1 MYYSANYDF
10 YFSLFSFFLFPLF
23 FFYLCIMI
31 DQATIQKIF
40 DAADI
45 YEVVSDFVSLKKR
58 GVNYVGCCPFHNEK
72 TGSFTVSPAKGIY
85 KCFGCGKG
93 GNAVNFIMEHEQL
106 AYAEALRWLAAKYN
120 IIIEEKELS
129 EHEKQEKSERE
140 SMLIV
145 TNYAEEFF
153 VDQLIHTDEGKSV
166 GLGYFHRRGLDD
178 KTIEKFGL
186 GYCPEAWDGFT
197 RSALDKGYKKEF
209 LVKTGLTIESERG
222 LFDRFRARVMFP
234 IRDLAGKII
243 AFGGRIMTND
253 KKSAKYLNS
262 PESEI
267 YHKSRTLYGIFF
279 AKKSIVQHNRCYLVE
294 GYLDVISFHQKGIE
308 NTVASSGT
316 SLTIEQIRLIR
327 RLTPNVTIIYDG
339 DAAGIKASL
348 RGIDLVL
355 EEGLNVRVV
364 SLPEGEDP
372 DSYAQAHTAEE
383 VLDYITN
390 HETDFIHFKTRM
402 LLEQAGNDPIE
413 RAKLITDI
421 VKTISLIPDSITRS
435 VYVQET
441 ANQMK
446 VEEKI
451 LYAEIAK
458 LRKEKAGDY
467 SPVSYQ
473 APAQQVPSVTLTS
486 QKTKE
491 ITPCDTEEK
500 MLIRYLLLFGGQEL
514 YEEDRDGLVYSV
526 SVGEYIINELA
537 VDDLEMLNPRF
548 KEIQGEYRR
557 NSAEPGF
564 IPAKYF
570 AGHSDPDLCAMVAD
584 ILSEPYELSKL
595 WTLKDTSMRNEEGML
610 AELLP
615 KIVDN
620 YKIKRIELLCRQAD
634 NKILELQNAGET
646 GQLVEWIK
654 RKNAY
659 VKVKVRL
666 NEKLKRTI

>member
-1 MYYSANYDF
+1 
-10 YFSLFSFFLFPLF
+10 
-23 FFYLCIMI
+23 MI

-40 DAADI
+40 DVADI
-45 YEVVSDFVSLKKR
+45 YEVISDFVSLKKR

-106 AYAEALRWLAAKYN
+106 TYVEALKWLAAKYN

-153 VDQLIHTDEGKSV
+153 VDQLWHTDEGKSV
-166 GLGYFHRRGLDD
+166 GLGYFNKRGLDD
-178 KTIEKFGL
+178 QTIEKFGL
-186 GYCPEAWDGFT
+186 GYCPETWDGLT
-197 RSALDKGYKKEF
+197 KTALAKGYKKEF

-279 AKKSIVQHNRCYLVE
+279 AKRSIVQHNRCYLVE

-383 VLDYITN
+383 VLEYITS
-390 HETDFIHFKTRM
+390 HETDFIHFKTKL
-402 LLEQAGNDPIE
+402 LLEQAGDDPIE

-421 VKTISLIPDSITRS
+421 VKSISLIPDNITRS

-446 VEEKI
+446 VEERI
-451 LYAEIAK
+451 LYTEIARI
-458 LRKEKAGDY
+458 RKEKVGDPT
-467 SPVSYQ
+467 PVPYK
-473 APAQQVPSVTLTS
+473 AVAQQLVPMR
-486 QKTKE
+486 E
-491 ITPCDTEEK
+491 EPEAGRMTPCDTEEM
-500 MLIRYLLLFGGQEL
+500 MLIRYLLMFGMHGL
-514 YEEDRDGLVYSV
+514 YEEERNGQVCV
-526 SVGEYIINELA
+526 VTVGEYIINELA
-537 VDDLEMLNPRF
+537 EDELMMMNPKF
-548 KEIQGEYRR
+548 QEIQQEYRQHYR
-557 NSAEPGF
+557 NGEF
-564 IPAKYF
+564 VPAKYF
-570 AGHSDPDLCAMVAD
+570 TGHPDPEICSVVAD

-595 WTLKDTSMRNEEGML
+595 WTAKDADVRTEETL
-610 AELLP
+610 LSELLP
-615 KIVDN
+615 RIVDN
-620 YKIKRIELLCRQAD
+620 YKMRRIEMMCRQAD
-634 NKILELQNAGET
+634 EKILECQNAGDS
-646 GQLVEWIK
+646 GQLIEWLK
-654 RKNAY
+654 K
-659 VKVKVRL
+659 KDTMVKVRARL
-666 NEKLKRTI
+666 NQKLKRTI

>member
-1 MYYSANYDF
+1 MYYQYLF
-10 YFSLFSFFLFPLF
+10 LYFCS
-23 FFYLCIMI
+23 MI
-31 DQATIQKIF
+31 DQATVQKIF

-72 TGSFTVSPAKGIY
+72 TGSFTVSPSKGIY

-106 AYAEALRWLAAKYN
+106 SYVEALRWLAAKYN
-120 IIIEEKELS
+120 IIVEEKELS

-153 VDQLIHTDEGKSV
+153 VEQLWNTDEGKSV
-166 GLGYFHRRGLDD
+166 GMGYFRRRGLDD
-178 KTIEKFGL
+178 QTIEKFGL
-186 GYCPEAWDGFT
+186 GYCPEAWDGLT
-197 RSALDKGYKKEF
+197 KAALGKGYKQEF
-209 LVKTGLTIESERG
+209 LVKTGLTIESDRG

-267 YHKSRTLYGIFF
+267 YHKSRTLYGIYF

-339 DAAGIKASL
+339 DAAGVKASL

-372 DSYAQAHTAEE
+372 DSYAQAHTADE
-383 VLDYITN
+383 VLEYVAA
-390 HETDFIHFKTRM
+390 HETDFIHFKTK
-402 LLEQAGNDPIE
+402 LLLDQAGNDPVE

-421 VKTISLIPDSITRS
+421 VKSISLIPDNITRS

-441 ANQMK
+441 ANQLK
-446 VEEKI
+446 VEEEV
-451 LYAEIAK
+451 LYNEIAR
-458 LRKEKAGDY
+458 LRKGKTPG
-467 SPVSYQ
+467 PVSLPYKT
-473 APAQQVPSVTLTS
+473 PGRPVPKVTLTPL
-486 QKTKE
+486 KTGGV
-491 ITPCDTEEK
+491 TPCDIEEM
-500 MLIRYLLLFGGQEL
+500 MLVRYLLLFGEQEL
-514 YEEDRDGLVYSV
+514 YEEEHEGKVVLIT
-526 SVGEYIINELA
+526 VGEYIIHELA
-537 VDDLEMLNPRF
+537 EDELLMLNSRLQ
-548 KEIQGEYRR
+548 EIQQEYRR
-557 NSAEPGF
+557 QYKTAGF
-564 IPAKYF
+564 IAAKYF
-570 AGHSDPDLCAMVAD
+570 IGHSNPDISAIVAD
-584 ILSEPYELSKL
+584 ILSEPYELSKI
-595 WTLKDTSMRNEEGML
+595 WTAKDVSAKTEEMML
-610 AELLP
+610 GELLP

-620 YKIKRIELLCRQAD
+620 YKMRRIEMMCKEAD
-634 NKILELQNAGET
+634 LKILEFQNAGNTEEV
-646 GQLVEWIK
+646 LEWIK
-654 RKNAY
+654 KKNTM
-659 VKVKVRL
+659 VKVRARL
-666 NEKLKRTI
+666 NEQLKRTV

>member
-1 MYYSANYDF
+1 
-10 YFSLFSFFLFPLF
+10 
-23 FFYLCIMI
+23 MI

-40 DAADI
+40 DASDI

-93 GNAVNFIMEHEQL
+93 GNSVNFIMEHEQL
-106 AYAEALRWLAAKYN
+106 SYVEALRWLAAKYN

-129 EHEKQEKSERE
+129 EQEKQEKTDRE

-145 TNYAEEFF
+145 TNYAEDFF
-153 VDQLIHTDEGKSV
+153 VDQLFHTDEGKSV

-178 KTIEKFGL
+178 KTVEKFGL

-197 RSALDKGYKKEF
+197 KTAIEKGYKKEF
-209 LVKTGLTIESERG
+209 LLKTGLTIESERG

-372 DSYAQAHTAEE
+372 DSYAQAHTAEQ
-383 VLDYITN
+383 VLEYITQ
-390 HETDFIHFKTRM
+390 HETDFIHFKTKL

-421 VKTISLIPDSITRS
+421 VKSISLIPDNITRS

-446 VEEKI
+446 VEEKV
-451 LYAEIAK
+451 LYTEIARI
-458 LRKEKAGDY
+458 RKEKTGDFT
-467 SPVSYQ
+467 PVSYQ
-473 APAQQVPSVTLTS
+473 APTQQTPKITLTPS
-486 QKTKE
+486 KTGGV
-491 ITPCDTEEK
+491 TPCDTEEM
-500 MLIRYLLLFGGQEL
+500 MLIRYLLMFGTHEL
-514 YEEDRDGLVYSV
+514 YEEERSGMVYTV

-537 VDDLEMLNPRF
+537 EDELLMLNPRF
-548 KEIQGEYRR
+548 CEIQQEYRQHYQ
-557 NSAEPGF
+557 EPDF
-564 IPAKYF
+564 IPARYF
-570 AGHSDPDLCAMVAD
+570 IGHPEPELCSTVASV
-584 ILSEPYELSKL
+584 LSEPYELSKI
-595 WTLKDTSMRNEEGML
+595 WTLKDATSRSEEKML
-610 AELLP
+610 GELLP

-620 YKIKRIELLCRQAD
+620 YKMRRIEIMCRQAD
-634 NKILELQNAGET
+634 DKILECQNAGDFE
-646 GQLVEWIK
+646 QLVEWVK
-654 RKNAY
+654 KKNTM
-659 VKVKVRL
+659 VKVRARL

>member
-1 MYYSANYDF
+1 
-10 YFSLFSFFLFPLF
+10 
-23 FFYLCIMI
+23 MI

-40 DAADI
+40 DRADV

-106 AYAEALRWLAAKYN
+106 SYVEALKWLAAKYN

-145 TNYAEEFF
+145 TNYAEDFF
-153 VDQLIHTDEGKSV
+153 VYQLFHTDEGKSV

-186 GYCPEAWDGFT
+186 GYCPEAWDGLT
-197 RSALDKGYKKEF
+197 KAAQTKGYKKEF
-209 LVKTGLTIESERG
+209 LIKTGLTIESERG

-267 YHKSRTLYGIFF
+267 YHKSRTLYGIYF

-383 VLDYITN
+383 VLEYITA
-390 HETDFIHFKTRM
+390 HETDFINFKTKL

-421 VKTISLIPDSITRS
+421 VKSISLIPDNITRS

-446 VEEKI
+446 VEEKV
-451 LYAEIAK
+451 LYTEIARI
-458 LRKEKAGDY
+458 RKEKVGDFT
-467 SPVSYQ
+467 PVHYQ
-473 APAQQVPSVTLTS
+473 APSQQTPKITLTPS
-486 QKTKE
+486 GKGE
-491 ITPCDTEEK
+491 LTPCDAEER
-500 MLIRYLLLFGGQEL
+500 MLIRYLLLFGEREL
-514 YEEDRDGLVYSV
+514 YEDEQDGTLCSV
-526 SVGEYIINELA
+526 SVGEYIIGELA
-537 VDDLEMLNPRF
+537 EDELLLMNP
-548 KEIQGEYRR
+548 KLQEIQREYRQQCHDQGFL
-557 NSAEPGF
+557 PG
-564 IPAKYF
+564 KYF
-570 AGHSDPDLCAMVAD
+570 TGHPDPEICSTVAD
-584 ILSEPYELSKL
+584 LLSEPYELSKI
-595 WTLKDTSMRNEEGML
+595 WSVKDTSARTEETML
-610 AELLP
+610 GELLP

-620 YKIKRIELLCRQAD
+620 YKMRRIEMMCKEAD
-634 NKILELQNAGET
+634 DRILGCQNT
-646 GQLVEWIK
+646 GDFEQMVEWVK
-654 RKNAY
+654 KKNDM
-659 VKVKVRL
+659 VKVRARL

>member
-1 MYYSANYDF
+1 
-10 YFSLFSFFLFPLF
+10 
-23 FFYLCIMI
+23 MI

-72 TGSFTVSPAKGIY
+72 TGSFTVSPTKGIY

-93 GNAVNFIMEHEQL
+93 GNSVNFIMEHEQL
-106 AYAEALRWLAAKYN
+106 SYVEALRWLAGKYN
-120 IIIEEKELS
+120 IIIEEKELTD
-129 EHEKQEKSERE
+129 HEKQEKSERE

-153 VDQLIHTDEGKSV
+153 MYQLFHTDEGKSV

-186 GYCPEAWDGFT
+186 GYCPEAWDGLT
-197 RSALDKGYKKEF
+197 KAAIEKGYKKEF
-209 LVKTGLTIESERG
+209 LVKTGLTIESDRG
-222 LFDRFRARVMFP
+222 LFDRFRARVTFP

-267 YHKSRTLYGIFF
+267 YHKSRTLYGIYF

-383 VLDYITN
+383 VLEYITN
-390 HETDFIHFKTRM
+390 HETDFINFKTKL

-421 VKTISLIPDSITRS
+421 VKSISLIPDNITRS

-446 VEEKI
+446 VEEKV
-451 LYAEIAK
+451 LYTEIARI
-458 LRKEKAGDY
+458 RKEKVGDTT
-467 SPVSYQ
+467 PVHYH
-473 APAQQVPSVTLTS
+473 APSQQKPAITLTPS
-486 QKTKE
+486 KTGGV
-491 ITPCDTEEK
+491 TPCDTEET
-500 MLIRYLLLFGGQEL
+500 MLIRYLLMFGGQEL
-514 YEEDRDGLVYSV
+514 YEDESDGQTRSV

-537 VDDLEMLNPRF
+537 EDELLLMNPQLQA
-548 KEIQGEYRR
+548 IQQEYRQQYK
-557 NSAEPGF
+557 NPGF
-564 IPAKYF
+564 LPARYF
-570 AGHSDPDLCAMVAD
+570 IGHSDPGISSTVAG
-584 ILSEPYELSKL
+584 ILSEPYELSKI
-595 WTLKDTSMRNEEGML
+595 WTVKDVSARSEEMML

-620 YKIKRIELLCRQAD
+620 YKMRRIEILCREAD
-634 NKILELQNAGET
+634 EKILECQNAGNIEE
-646 GQLVEWIK
+646 LVDWVK
-654 RKNAY
+654 KKNTM
-659 VKVKVRL
+659 VKVRARI